1 MTELPAGLSLPGP
14 PRLEQ
19 QPKPLTLHPDSGAHR
34 AVPGPQPEKC
44 KRLWW
49 PQQRAQGT
57 QPVCWGGDGVW
68 VQGCWS
74 RAGRGGR
81 DCLPPINLPACP
93 VGGVPREAGCPLSLG
108 GQGQRGDT
116 ARPAFTRLPAL
127 QPPQGAGQP
136 TTKFV
141 CDELRDEGRQ
151 QPGTRAEETGRG
163 TRSLTRA
170 GAFSLGF

>member
-14 PRLEQ
+14 LRLEQ

-68 VQGCWS
+68 VQGY
-74 RAGRGGR
+74 
-81 DCLPPINLPACP
+81 NFK
-93 VGGVPREAGCPLSLG
+93 LSL
-108 GQGQRGDT
+108 
-116 ARPAFTRLPAL
+116 
-127 QPPQGAGQP
+127 
-136 TTKFV
+136 FV
-141 CDELRDEGRQ
+141 L
-151 QPGTRAEETGRG
+151 
-163 TRSLTRA
+163 LTVKYCVWLLHHLLA
-170 GAFSLGF
+170 